1 MVDAIAPPF
10 AESMAADE
18 KSEMA
23 LMRPVSGAHVTP
35 TMHPSAAQISSA
47 HEIPNERS
55 MAPAMPEPNAMIPAD
70 DVVVGSAI
78 FVTCV
83 ANVEHKNCCQPAQK
97 QHRNTPGLGA

>member
-1 MVDAIAPPF
+1 
-10 AESMAADE
+10 
-18 KSEMA
+18 
-23 LMRPVSGAHVTP
+23 
-35 TMHPSAAQISSA
+35 
-47 HEIPNERS
+47 